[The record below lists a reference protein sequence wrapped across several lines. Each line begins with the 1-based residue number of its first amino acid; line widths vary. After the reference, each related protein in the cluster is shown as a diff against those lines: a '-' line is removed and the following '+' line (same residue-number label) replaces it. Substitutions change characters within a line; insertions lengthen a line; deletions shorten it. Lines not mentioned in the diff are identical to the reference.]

1 MARHVIYTYRLPYTL
16 YVPFYDGEALI
27 DLLEELYQR
36 HQTGELGLNLEG
48 RAYALEVWNP
58 QKLTEI
64 LVQTL
69 LNSFEGRWEERYL
82 PKVA

>member
-1 MARHVIYTYRLPYTL
+1 VIYTYRLPHTL
-16 YVPFYDGEALI
+16 YVPFHDGEALI

-36 HQTGELGLNLEG
+36 HQSGELGLNLEG

-69 LNSFEGRWEERYL
+69 LNSFEGRWEEHYF